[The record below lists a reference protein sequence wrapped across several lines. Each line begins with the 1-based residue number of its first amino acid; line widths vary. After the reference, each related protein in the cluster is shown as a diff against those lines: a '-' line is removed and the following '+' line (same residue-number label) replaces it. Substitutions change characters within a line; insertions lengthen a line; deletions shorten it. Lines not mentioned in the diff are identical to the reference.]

1 MGTGGVD
8 GFDEWLE
15 RELLQNASRETGP
28 NPLPSQSRYQA
39 APLQGNALNRL
50 SFALAA
56 MVSSKTVT
64 ALALSAAVIVAAGAT
79 TEAVITRSANPT
91 DWGHQVVLQVQGC
104 KDALAPGGHGVGAC
118 VSSFASQ
125 HGRQES
131 KTHGTSSPSQ
141 HPNGGPPSGQPAG
154 GPPSSPPHGGPPSSP
169 PHGGPPSSPPHGGPP
184 SSHPSSGNAGGNSNH
199 GGSGSNPG
207 HVGKP

>member
-1 MGTGGVD
+1 MD

-15 RELLQNASRETGP
+15 RELRQNASRNTGP

-39 APLQGNALNRL
+39 APLQGNALSRF

-56 MVSSKTVT
+56 MVSTKTVT

-141 HPNGGPPSGQPAG
+141 HPNGGHPSGQPAG
-154 GPPSSPPHGGPPSSP
+154 GPPSSHPHGGPPSS
-169 PHGGPPSSPPHGGPP
+169 HSHGGPP
-184 SSHPSSGNAGGNSNH
+184 SSHPSPGNAGGNSGNR
-199 GGSGSNPG
+199 GAGSNPG

>member
-1 MGTGGVD
+1 MDTGGMD

-15 RELLQNASRETGP
+15 RELRQNASRNTGP

-56 MVSSKTVT
+56 MVSTKTVT

-131 KTHGTSSPSQ
+131 KTHGTSSPSS
-141 HPNGGPPSGQPAG
+141 HPNGGPPSSHPQG
-154 GPPSSPPHGGPPSSP
+154 GPPSSHPQ
-169 PHGGPPSSPPHGGPP
+169 GGPP
-184 SSHPSSGNAGGNSNH
+184 SSHPSPGNAGGNSNH
-199 GGSGSNPG
+199 GGTASN
-207 HVGKP
+207 

>member
-1 MGTGGVD
+1 MGTGGIN

-15 RELLQNASRETGP
+15 RELRQNASRETGP

-50 SFALAA
+50 SFAVAA
-56 MVSSKTVT
+56 MVSTKTVT
-64 ALALSAAVIVAAGAT
+64 ALALSVAAIVAAGAT
-79 TEAVITRSANPT
+79 TEAVITSSANPT
-91 DWGHQVVLQVQGC
+91 DWGHQVVQQVQKC
-104 KDALAPGGHGVGAC
+104 KVALAPGSHGVGDC

-141 HPNGGPPSGQPAG
+141 HPNGGPSSGQPAA
-154 GPPSSPPHGGPPSSP
+154 GPPSNHPN
-169 PHGGPPSSPPHGGPP
+169 GGPP
-184 SSHPSSGNAGGNSNH
+184 SSHPSPGNMGGNSNN
-199 GGSGSNPG
+199 GGTGSNPG